1 MINIK
6 NFKEYKPDNLKFGEN
21 VIYLISDDGQDWYE
35 CQKKYREDTLKV
47 EYYADGSII
56 RTSKDVSRL
65 CPYNASV
72 LETEFDE
79 ELDITQCHVVNGK
92 LIKKD
97 AKILAQEAQLEA
109 NRIKLILISDA
120 QKQMQMLHTK
130 LLMGRISET
139 ERQKLN
145 HWLDYVDTVEAVDT
159 STAPDIQ
166 WPEQPE

>member
-1 MINIK
+1 MLNIK
-6 NFKEYKPDNLKFGEN
+6 NFKEYKPENPKFGEN

-47 EYYADGSII
+47 EYYEDGTIV

-72 LETEFDE
+72 LETEVDA
-79 ELDITQCHVVNGK
+79 ELDINQCYILNNK
-92 LIKKD
+92 LVKKD
-97 AKILAQEAQLEA
+97 AKILEKEAQLESA
-109 NRIKLILISDA
+109 RIKQSLISDA

-130 LLMGRISET
+130 LLMGRISES

-145 HWLDYVDTVEAVDT
+145 QWLDYVEVVEAVDI
-159 STAPDIQ
+159 SVRSDIQ
-166 WPEQPE
+166 WPEQP